1 MSRHKITAER
11 SGHSNG
17 MDWEACYVIMFDYVP
32 GRPAIIWGDP
42 PQPAEPAEVSFVAVA
57 PETGELDHGA
67 FTDLAQQSLD
77 DWARDWLDEN
87 YEAALEVVAGDDERA
102 REYAAELRADR

>member
-11 SGHSNG
+11 SGHDNG
-17 MDWEACYVIMFDYVP
+17 MDWEAEYVIAFDYLP
-32 GRPAIIWGDP
+32 GESSTHY
-42 PQPAEPAEVSFVAVA
+42 QPGYPAEVSFVSVD
-57 PETGELDHGA
+57 PKIGVLDHGA

-87 YEAALEVVAGDDERA
+87 YEAALDIVADAMESDR
-102 REYAAELRADR
+102 RDAAEMRRAER